1 MWAPSKPRLSSY
13 PGSAMREQEPGEWM
27 SNSTDWKFCDRFEV
41 RGVDDDGHVANY
53 VETEQL
59 VTMDSACTSFLQI
72 RGSVPLFW
80 EQVIIT
86 GVCRNNIK
94 YSAWSECWVSQD
106 QDCQRT

>member
-1 MWAPSKPRLSSY
+1 MD
-13 PGSAMREQEPGEWM
+13 EQIY
-27 SNSTDWKFCDRFEV
+27 TDWMICDRFEV

-59 VTMDSACTSFLQI
+59 VMMDNACTSFLQI

-94 YSAWSECWVSQD
+94 F
-106 QDCQRT
+106 

>member
-1 MWAPSKPRLSSY
+1 
-13 PGSAMREQEPGEWM
+13 MREQEQGRWM
-27 SNSTDWKFCDRFEV
+27 SNSTDCKSCVRFEV
-41 RGVDDDGHVANY
+41 RGVDDDGYVANC

-86 GVCRNNIK
+86 GACGINIK
-94 YSAWSECWVSQD
+94 FSAWS
-106 QDCQRT
+106 

>member
-1 MWAPSKPRLSSY
+1 M
-13 PGSAMREQEPGEWM
+13 
-27 SNSTDWKFCDRFEV
+27 

-80 EQVIIT
+80 EQVIYT
-86 GVCRNNIK
+86 LDMQ
-94 YSAWSECWVSQD
+94 E
-106 QDCQRT
+106 